1 MNARRRKSNLGMPSR
16 VYQRGASFYWVRPS
30 DKKWIRLCRVD
41 EGQRKMLAR
50 LAAEI
55 GDFEANAG
63 TGDMA
68 PLIAEYVRLHKDEH
82 REKAWPAY
90 GKYAGEAFKDAYL
103 ASIAPAD
110 VADFLR
116 DNWTGKLH
124 MQRVMRSFMSG
135 FFEWCIG
142 KRLIAANPCR
152 EVKLKKPKAR
162 DVYIPDAHFLA
173 IRGKLLTYVRKRKDG
188 QEIVTKVPAGDMMQC
203 FVDLCY
209 LTAQRSTEIRL
220 LRWKPDPG
228 ATGGASWVDW
238 DAKVIHF
245 VPTKTEDSTAEA
257 VDWPITPE
265 IKTVLKRAQAIGKV
279 KSSQYVIHSID
290 GQPYAANALLTAW
303 KRAAV
308 RAELADPGYTVKDIR
323 AKALTDAERAGYS
336 IEQLQ
341 VAAAHAD
348 SKTTEIY
355 VKSRSVPVS
364 EVHLKLPRAG

>member
-30 DKKWIRLCRVD
+30 DQKWVRLCRVD

-55 GDFEANAG
+55 GDFEANVG

-142 KRLIAANPCR
+142 KRLITANPCR

-162 DVYIPDAHFLA
+162 DVYIPNEHFVPMRA
-173 IRGKLLTYVRKRKDG
+173 KLLSYVRKRKDG
-188 QEIVTKVPAGDMMQC
+188 QEIVTKVPSGEMVQC

-209 LTAQRSTEIRL
+209 LTIQRSTEIRL
-220 LRWKPDPG
+220 LRWAPDPG
-228 ATGGASWVDW
+228 SPGGSSWVDW
-238 DAKVIHF
+238 DADVIHF

-265 IKTVLKRAQAIGKV
+265 IKAVLKRAQSIGKV
-279 KSSQYVIHSID
+279 KSSQYVIHSLD
-290 GQPYAANALLTAW
+290 GKPYEASALLAAW
-303 KRAAV
+303 KRAAK
-308 RAELADPGYTVKDIR
+308 RAGLGHTRYTVKDIR
-323 AKALTDAERAGYS
+323 AKAITDAENAGYS
-336 IEQLQ
+336 LEQLQ
-341 VAAAHAD
+341 VAAVHAD
-348 SKTTEIY
+348 PKTTEIY
-355 VKSRSVPVS
+355 LKSRSVPIS
-364 EVHLKLPRAG
+364 EVRLKLPKSG